1 MRGGK
6 RDGTASSALTDRT
19 PRRPIINRRH
29 TAIEAKKPHENKPA
43 SLSSST
49 KERRGSAV
57 GQPGENCSRRAL
69 RDGVGSGEHR
79 LPACPFRQPC
89 RKDFRWQAA
98 NECRQAACAPQT
110 SRVSQGKTATIFLM
124 RRRYLPR
131 KQKPSR

>member
-57 GQPGENCSRRAL
+57 GQPGENVTVAPRRTAS
-69 RDGVGSGEHR
+69 GSGGPSF
-79 LPACPFRQPC
+79 PAGLFRQRS
-89 RKDFRWQAA
+89 RKDFL
-98 NECRQAACAPQT
+98 C
-110 SRVSQGKTATIFLM
+110 K
-124 RRRYLPR
+124 LPNNC
-131 KQKPSR
+131 